1 MRLFDIST
9 EFQTLYNLVESIEYN
24 EDGSVV
30 DNSETL
36 SQLFNDLELEL
47 AEKLNNTNYI
57 IKELAVNEQA
67 LKDEA
72 KRLNEKAKVLAN
84 RQERLR
90 ELIKLT
96 IAASGQSSVKTDK
109 FNFNVRTSESYN
121 YDDVNLFG
129 LDREFIK
136 VKEEL
141 DKVKLKSFVKAG
153 GIVDGVKI
161 EEKEVLTIK

>member
-67 LKDEA
+67 LKDEV

-109 FNFNVRTSESYN
+109 FNFNLRTSESYN

-153 GIVDGVKI
+153 GVVDGVKI